1 MGDLKPS
8 ADVKTLR
15 EAFLPYASVG
25 KHLRSTDIA
34 QLVKQLRTIGEMCAE
49 LEEELAVTQRAQTRR
64 LVAVGQR
71 RNEPAVIVAGRRL
84 EGLSPVIQALA
95 SAWETYDQARGS
107 AGERQA
113 YLNLN
118 LRLNALQ
125 AALKGA

>member
-1 MGDLKPS
+1 MADLKPS
-8 ADVKTLR
+8 ADVENLR
-15 EAFLPYASVG
+15 AAFMPYTGVG
-25 KHLRSTDIA
+25 KHFRSGDIA
-34 QLVKQLRTIGEMCAE
+34 QLVKQLRTIGEMCTE
-49 LEEELAVTQRAQTRR
+49 LEAEVALSQQAQSRR
-64 LVAVGQR
+64 LIAMGQR
-71 RNEPAVIVAGRRL
+71 RSKPAVIVAGRRL

-95 SAWETYDQARGS
+95 SAWETYDQARGT